1 MHIGSKIFK
10 GIKDM
15 RNIQEYSERVEWRN
29 IQE

>member
-1 MHIGSKIFK
+1 MHIGSNIFK
-10 GIKDM
+10 GSEDM